1 MNRNNIISIDK
12 LLIKLPALKILQMQ
26 YNLITVIG
34 KSTFNFNNKLSTI
47 DLSHNRIEIFIFD
60 LARLPSLTTLYISHN
75 LLTTLDER
83 AFHNIIAPV
92 VIRRKQILIYLKC
105 NQIQCNNELKWS
117 LNVTKIGGIKIY
129 IDNKNCNSYHESK
142 HIIESKIY
150 SNMQTYVSDLCHK
163 QG

>member
-1 MNRNNIISIDK
+1 MNNNNIISIDK

-34 KSTFNFNNKLSTI
+34 NSTFNFNNKLSTI
-47 DLSHNRIEIFIFD
+47 DLSHNRIAIFIFD

-83 AFHNIIAPV
+83 AFHNITAVI
-92 VIRRKQILIYLKC
+92 IRRKQILIYLKC

-129 IDNKNCNSYHESK
+129 TDTTNCNSYHESK

-150 SNMQTYVSDLCHK
+150 SNIQTYASDLCDK
-163 QG
+163 PG